1 MKPAPFDYVV
11 PGTLDEAVGYL
22 SDEDIESH
30 VLAGGQ
36 SLVPAM
42 NMRMARPELL
52 VDLAKLNEL
61 DFIREDNGSLVVGA
75 MTTKR
80 SMEFSP
86 MVASS
91 QPLVHAATLMIAH
104 PQIRNRGTV
113 GGSIAHADPAAEY
126 PAVAMLLDAEIKAH
140 GPGGERTISSSDFF
154 ITYFTTALEEG
165 EILTEVRFPPTT
177 PNTGWSFKEFSRR
190 HGDFALAGVGVT
202 LNLDAS
208 GHCENTRV
216 VAFALGATPIRAR
229 ALEEAING
237 ETPSETLFAAASKT
251 IAEGL
256 DDPTSDV
263 HASVEY
269 RRELASV
276 LGASALGEAVQRAR
290 ASQ

>member
-1 MKPAPFDYVV
+1 MKPAPFDYVI

-22 SDEDIESH
+22 ADEDIESH

-52 VDLAKLNEL
+52 VDLGKLDAL

-80 SMEFSP
+80 SMEYSP
-86 MVASS
+86 IVASS

-113 GGSIAHADPAAEY
+113 GGSVAHADPAAEY
-126 PAVAMLLDAEIKAH
+126 PAVVMLLDAEIKAH
-140 GPGGERTISSSDFF
+140 GPDGERSISSSDFF

-165 EILTEVRFPPTT
+165 EILTEVRFPPAT

-237 ETPSETLFAAASKT
+237 ETPSEALFAAASK
-251 IAEGL
+251 
-256 DDPTSDV
+256 
-263 HASVEY
+263 
-269 RRELASV
+269 
-276 LGASALGEAVQRAR
+276 
-290 ASQ
+290 

>member
-1 MKPAPFDYVV
+1 
-11 PGTLDEAVGYL
+11 
-22 SDEDIESH
+22 
-30 VLAGGQ
+30 
-36 SLVPAM
+36 
-42 NMRMARPELL
+42 
-52 VDLAKLNEL
+52 LNEL

-86 MVASS
+86 IVASS

-113 GGSIAHADPAAEY
+113 GGSVAHADPAAEY
-126 PAVAMLLDAEIKAH
+126 PAVVMLLDAEIKAQ

-154 ITYFTTALEEG
+154 ISYFTTDLEEG
-165 EILTEVRFPPTT
+165 EILTEVRFPPVT

-237 ETPSETLFAAASKT
+237 ETPSEALFAAASKT

-256 DDPTSDV
+256 EDPTSDI

-276 LGASALGEAVQRAR
+276 LGARALGEAVERTR